1 MSDTTYG
8 FGLVGCGVIA
18 PTHAEAIKRL
28 PNAKLLA
35 VCDLDADAAKACAT
49 DFEAE
54 PYTDLDEMLA
64 RDDIHICNILTP
76 SGLHAKLGTQCAD
89 AGKHVICTKPIDIT
103 LENIDALIE
112 AGERNNVKIAATH
125 QNRGYPLYE
134 KIKRYIDE
142 RKLGEMLYGNAFV
155 PWFRSDEYYAD
166 DWHGTKAL
174 DGGGALINQSIHYID
189 LLIWFMGRVERIYGF
204 ADALAHD
211 IETEDMG
218 SAVLKFEGGRHG
230 IIQGSTCTYNGM
242 PARIEVHGTKGNI
255 IVIGDDLALWDVEGE
270 NHFEDATAGGKGGAA
285 DPKGGM
291 QENAIVSHVKQIGD
305 VIDAIEEGREPVIN
319 GHEARRAV
327 EVILSIYK
335 SSETGEPVMIEHGG

>member
-1 MSDTTYG
+1 VSDITYG

-18 PTHAEAIKRL
+18 PTHAEAIKRID
-28 PNAKLLA
+28 NAKLLA
-35 VCDLDADAAKACAT
+35 VCDLDEDAAKACAL
-49 DFEAE
+49 DFEAQ
-54 PYTDLDEMLA
+54 PYTDLAEMLA
-64 RDDIHICNILTP
+64 REDIHIVNILTP
-76 SGLHAKLGTQCAD
+76 SGLHARLGTQCAD

-103 LENIDALIE
+103 LANIDALIA

-125 QNRGYPLYE
+125 QNRSYPVYE
-134 KIKRYIDE
+134 KIKSYIE
-142 RKLGEMLYGNAFV
+142 GGKLGKLLYGNAFV
-155 PWFRSDEYYAD
+155 PWYRSDEYYSD

-189 LLIWFMGRVERIYGF
+189 LLIWFMGKVERIYGF

-218 SAVLKFEGGRHG
+218 SAVLKFEGGTHG

-242 PARIEVHGTKGNI
+242 PARIEVHGTKGN
-255 IVIGDDLALWDVEGE
+255 VLVVGDELALWDVEGDERFE
-270 NHFEDATAGGKGGAA
+270 NPEAGRQGGAA

-305 VIDAIEEGREPVIN
+305 VIEAVEEGREPKIN
-319 GHEARRAV
+319 GREARRAV

-335 SSETGEPVMIEHGG
+335 ASESGEPVLLA